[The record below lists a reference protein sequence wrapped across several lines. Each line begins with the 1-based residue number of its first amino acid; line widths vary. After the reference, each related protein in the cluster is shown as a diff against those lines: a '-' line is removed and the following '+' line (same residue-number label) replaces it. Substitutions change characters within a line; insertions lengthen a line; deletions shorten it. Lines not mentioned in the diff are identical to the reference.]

1 MHNELICMFLKKIS
15 LSLCI
20 FGLMSSAWAQFERVA
35 QRDGIEEYRLK
46 NGLQVLI
53 VPNDQETKVM
63 LDVVYFT
70 GSLNDPEG
78 KSGLAHLLE
87 HLAFKGTKH
96 IAGNEFQRRL
106 DKYTLRANAVTNHYA
121 TRYLNVIRPDAE
133 SIRQVLQL
141 EAERM
146 HHLVLK
152 ADDVSSEIEIVKRER
167 EVRMDKAPAL
177 MADELLT
184 RLYGDQSLG
193 RMPIGRLDELK
204 SIQLA
209 ELQKYYQTWYAPNN
223 AALVI
228 TGKFNKDEVLQ
239 QLDTAFSSIPAKS
252 LPPQPATPRLDV
264 KQIQSR
270 QINIQKGRDYSTQL
284 IYVAAADSKLR
295 QALSYVPYLYSA
307 QPMGQLYK
315 NIVLQNKATTAGA
328 SPWLTPDFNI
338 VYMSAGYSRKSEA
351 SQVTNDLIQE
361 SEVPA
366 QFNESQL
373 QRAKLQMKNSH
384 DKMLADSSATSA
396 MLGGVLAQEKG
407 NWRAYFDFYD
417 ALQKIEAKQIN
428 QQLQRFF
435 QPQHRLI
442 AYIEPTLQSEPTHT
456 ASPMNTAQAETVHI
470 LPSPRWSQKQFQQSH
485 SELKQLESKSQA
497 RLTILNQQI
506 QRGALKNGLKYA
518 FFPTRTPDQQTY
530 ATLTINFGDSASL
543 ANQAAALDLMNSLL
557 LKGSSQYTY
566 EQIVDKSIELNG
578 KAKSSMDGNQLKIE
592 IQAPE
597 QTFASYLM
605 FILNLIKDA
614 KFTTTEFD
622 VQKKQRL
629 SALQRTFTEPKLV
642 TQIQLG
648 RVLEQYPA
656 EDLRFHFEPKQLYTH
671 YQKLTPKKISR
682 IHQQLIGMNQA
693 QLTVTGQI
701 DQQVLLNQIKQQLS
715 DWTTTASF
723 ERIGPMYHAT
733 EAQNLHMQSEPR
745 EFGAY
750 QGYLN
755 FPVGAEHPDAAALIV
770 IAQVLGNSQLSSRL
784 ALELREKTALV
795 YGFSSRLD
803 LDPFRSVGSLRI
815 SAEYSTEKTTQ
826 ISAAVRKTLM
836 NLINQG
842 LTPEELE
849 RAKIEVMKQRIAA
862 VEDTSRVHRLLNS
875 QLERNLDMQSRIQRD
890 HEITSLTL
898 EQANAV
904 IKRYINLDQ
913 FVEVRAD
920 AYGTTAFVQ

>member
-1 MHNELICMFLKKIS
+1 MFFKKIS
-15 LSLCI
+15 MSLCI
-20 FGLMSSAWAQFERVA
+20 FGLMSSAWAQFDRIA

-46 NGLQVLI
+46 NGLQVLV

-70 GSLNDPEG
+70 GSLNDPKG

-96 IAGNEFQRRL
+96 ISGNEFQRRL

-133 SIRQVLQL
+133 SIAQVLQL

-152 ADDVSSEIEIVKRER
+152 ADDVPSEIEIIKRER

-223 AALVI
+223 AALII
-228 TGKFNKDEVLQ
+228 TGKFKKDDLLQ

-252 LPPQPATPRLDV
+252 LPPQPTAPRLDV

-307 QPMGQLYK
+307 QPIGQLYK
-315 NIVLQNKATTAGA
+315 NIVLQNKATNAGA
-328 SPWLTPDFNI
+328 SPWLTPDFNL
-338 VYMSAGYSRKSEA
+338 VYMGAGYSRKSEA
-351 SQVTNDLIQE
+351 SQVTNDLIQA
-361 SEVPA
+361 SEAPA

-384 DKMLADSSATSA
+384 EKMLSDSSATSA

-417 ALQKIEAKQIN
+417 ALQKIEVKQVN
-428 QQLQRFF
+428 EQLQRFF

-442 AYIEPTLQSEPTHT
+442 AYIEPTPQFEQS
-456 ASPMNTAQAETVHI
+456 SPISQTNLTQTQSVQV
-470 LPSPRWSQKQFQQSH
+470 LVSPRWTQKQFEHANIELTQLKSH
-485 SELKQLESKSQA
+485 SQA
-497 RLTILNQQI
+497 HLSDLNQQI
-506 QRGALKNGLKYA
+506 QRGQLKNGLKYA
-518 FFPTRTPDQQTY
+518 FFPTATPDQQTY
-530 ATLTINFGDSASL
+530 ATLTINFGDSVSL
-543 ANQAAALDLMNSLL
+543 ANQAAALELMNSLF
-557 LKGSSQYTY
+557 LKGSRQYTH

-578 KAKSSMDGNQLKIE
+578 KAKSSIDGNQLKIE
-592 IQAPE
+592 VQAPE
-597 QTFASYLM
+597 QTFTSYLM
-605 FILNLIKDA
+605 FILDLIKDA
-614 KFTTTEFD
+614 KFTTAEFD

-629 SALQRTFTEPKLV
+629 SSLQHTFTEPKLV

-648 RVLEQYPA
+648 RVLEQYSA
-656 EDLRFHFEPKQLYTH
+656 EDLRFHFEPKQLYTQ
-671 YQKLTPKKISR
+671 YQAVTPEKISR

-693 QLTVTGQI
+693 QIAVTGQI
-701 DQQVLLNQIKQQLS
+701 DQQILLNQIKQLS
-715 DWTTTASF
+715 DWNTTASF
-723 ERIGPMYHAT
+723 ERIGPTYHPIK
-733 EAQNLHMQSEPR
+733 AQALHMQSEPR

-755 FPVGAEHPDAAALIV
+755 FPVGAEHADAAALTI

-795 YGFSSRLD
+795 YGFSSRLS
-803 LDPFRSVGSLRI
+803 LDPFTSVGSLHI
-815 SAEYSTEKTTQ
+815 SAEYSTAKTAQ
-826 ISAAVRKTLM
+826 ISAAVHKTLLD
-836 NLINQG
+836 LINQG

-849 RAKIEVMKQRIAA
+849 QAKVEVMKQRIAA
-862 VEDTSRVHRLLNS
+862 VEDASRVHRLLNS

-890 HEITSLTL
+890 HEITALTL
-898 EQANAV
+898 KQVNAV

-913 FVEVRAD
+913 LVEVRAD
-920 AYGTTAFVQ
+920 KYGTTALEN